1 MEFPSWFQ
9 SVIQD
14 RLDSVAARILY
25 HPDLSKPR
33 AEEKEAF
40 NALLTSVNTKLSPE
54 YMEWEDKHHY
64 RRALEN
70 ERLYLQGM
78 RDGAKLVMALLSDP
92 SDAIEQA
99 GISNS
104 AKSASH
110 SER

>member
-40 NALLTSVNTKLSPE
+40 NALISHVSTKQSPE
-54 YMEWEDKHHY
+54 FSDWEDKHHY

-92 SDAIEQA
+92 SDAAEQA
-99 GISNS
+99 GVLNS
-104 AKSASH
+104 VKSATD